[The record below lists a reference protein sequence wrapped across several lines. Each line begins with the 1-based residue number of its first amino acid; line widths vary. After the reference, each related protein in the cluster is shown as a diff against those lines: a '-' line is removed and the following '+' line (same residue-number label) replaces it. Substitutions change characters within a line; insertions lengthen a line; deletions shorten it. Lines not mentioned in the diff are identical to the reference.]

1 MFPTLQGEA
10 TTGKAKIWSIRV
22 FERHDGGVIET
33 SHGYLGGKIQVN
45 EKVIAV
51 GKNIGKKNETT
62 PLQQAESEA
71 RASWIKKKESGYSVN
86 EEQDGVASATASTD
100 AAPTRGKGID
110 AEVPLPMLAHEYQK
124 RGKGFVFPCYVQ
136 PKLDGTRAVGMPGK
150 GIFSRL
156 RKTFPHMEHILAEMA
171 QLPEDLILDG
181 ELYTNE
187 LTFQE
192 IVGLVKKETLKAGD
206 AEKQLKIKYHV
217 YDLIANHP
225 YETRKGML
233 AALFAS
239 HRFQHLVLV
248 PTSRCESEAQ
258 MKLQHNAYVADG
270 FEGIMLRAPSGD
282 YKHSRSA
289 DLLKY
294 KEFFDAEYEVVGFKE
309 GEGQE
314 KGCVLWMC
322 RTEEGRTFHCR
333 PRGTRESRI
342 ELFQN
347 GGDYVGKK
355 LTVRYQELTSSEE
368 KVPRFPVGIAFR
380 DYE

>member
-1 MFPTLQGEA
+1 
-10 TTGKAKIWSIRV
+10 
-22 FERHDGGVIET
+22 
-33 SHGYLGGKIQVN
+33 
-45 EKVIAV
+45 
-51 GKNIGKKNETT
+51 
-62 PLQQAESEA
+62 
-71 RASWIKKKESGYSVN
+71 
-86 EEQDGVASATASTD
+86 
-100 AAPTRGKGID
+100 
-110 AEVPLPMLAHEYQK
+110 
-124 RGKGFVFPCYVQ
+124 
-136 PKLDGTRAVGMPGK
+136 MPGK